1 MPLIGFPG
9 PLRKFDLEWPPQS
22 ADGLPSQRQASSSPS
37 AHSQRLEVGELLL
50 GRTGT
55 PEGFMVHGVVWEG
68 LGVNGTLGLKGLM
81 GEVQGF
87 TEDVGS

>member
-1 MPLIGFPG
+1 M
-9 PLRKFDLEWPPQS
+9 
-22 ADGLPSQRQASSSPS
+22 
-37 AHSQRLEVGELLL
+37 
-50 GRTGT
+50 
-55 PEGFMVHGVVWEG
+55 HGVVWEG